1 MDSPID
7 RYQRLADYYD
17 IFIDWEPRLARE
29 IPFLLAVAPPG
40 ELRRALDLGCGSGK
54 HLERLRREGFAVQG
68 SEPSPALREQT
79 RQLLGASLVHATPL
93 EELGGL
99 ADEHGPW
106 ELVLCLGNTLA
117 HLPADRLDRFAA
129 DLERSLAPAGVAVLH
144 LLNYEK
150 IMERR
155 PAGFPPK
162 LVERQGRRWRFER
175 EYRYRED
182 RIEFTVTI
190 FLDDELLAVDHELLY
205 PLTAPQLQRA
215 AVRAGFGRVGSYGG
229 FSLDSPYTSASDNL
243 VMVLHKD

>member
-29 IPFLLAVAPPG
+29 LPFLLAVAPPG
-40 ELRRALDLGCGSGK
+40 KLRRALDLGCGSGK
-54 HLERLRREGFAVQG
+54 HLERLGQEGFAVEG
-68 SEPSPALREQT
+68 SEPSPALREQA
-79 RQLLGASLVHATPL
+79 RKLLGASRVHAAPL
-93 EELGGL
+93 EELAGL
-99 ADEHGPW
+99 AEEHGPW

-150 IMERR
+150 IMERQ
-155 PAGFPPK
+155 PAGLPPK
-162 LVERQGRRWRFER
+162 LVEHQGRRWRFER

-182 RIEFTVTI
+182 RIEFTVKV
-190 FLDDELLAVDHELLY
+190 FRDDEPLAEDRELLY
-205 PLTAPQLQRA
+205 PLTEPQLRRA
-215 AVRAGFGRVGSYGG
+215 AARAGFGRIGCYGG
-229 FSLDSPYTSASDNL
+229 FSRETPFTSDSDNL
-243 VMVLHKD
+243 VMVMHKG